1 MNDARKIREARAYR
15 RRLAQLTPEE
25 RQRLLADAKALDG
38 AKVATYVADPAVPGK
53 SAVLHGHRIH
63 VHPACLDECK
73 QVAEDA
79 GFIVRV
85 EPLLGKN

>member
-25 RQRLLADAKALDG
+25 RQRLL
-38 AKVATYVADPAVPGK
+38 YVADPAVPGK